1 MTDCIGTRWYTNYWA
16 NDPSPTMDS
25 FTKEPMRIDGVVNMS
40 YIIIREDYLN
50 QFIND
55 LFQDTTSIFDN
66 EDQMIHVREW
76 LREGL
81 IPPKESE
88 AGE

>member
-1 MTDCIGTRWYTNYWA
+1 MSDRCIGERWYRAFETMICPYKG
-16 NDPSPTMDS
+16 DP
-25 FTKEPMRIDGVVNMS
+25 KEHSVIVH
-40 YIIIREDYLN
+40 REDYLN

-76 LREGL
+76 LMEGL